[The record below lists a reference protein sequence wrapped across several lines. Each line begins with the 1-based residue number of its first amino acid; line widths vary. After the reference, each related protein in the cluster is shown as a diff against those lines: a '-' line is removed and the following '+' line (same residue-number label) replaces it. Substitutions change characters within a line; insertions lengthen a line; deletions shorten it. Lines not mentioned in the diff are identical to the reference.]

1 MSPHNPPF
9 FPRHPLSTAIQA
21 AITATAL
28 SLPLWVQAEPPPPGT
43 NLGTLWVGG
52 YSSQGGDANGNSLA
66 LQGTPLPGATNAIAG
81 GFSYVCSDNTNGCP
95 EGEAAKGNA
104 NNNTLTLNAGDYGG
118 IQEVRGGGV
127 ADGTG
132 SANGNTLVLDG
143 MSNSTQ
149 IQAFGGIAGN
159 DYSEAGSTS
168 DNKVIMHSGEVGSVI
183 GGDGDAGS
191 TGNTV
196 EIHGGTV
203 AGKHLDDDPSQPLV
217 GVAGGS
223 SWRGDATGNSVL
235 IQGDSQISGSVF
247 GGASEDGNANGN
259 SVQIKGNTAVTN
271 SEIIGGMSWNGSAN
285 NNTVEIHN
293 IQSDAW
299 VAGGAAWAEEGSA
312 TGNTV
317 TMHDGEVKAITG
329 GAAAGDASNNTVAI
343 HGGTITDVGSY
354 ATYSSVTGGEA
365 WGEGNANNNSV
376 LIEGDT
382 TVVGNIA
389 GGFSTQGNANGNTVT
404 LKGGN
409 LADVEKIYG
418 GWVLDGN
425 SNANNN
431 TVEISN
437 IQSNAIVIGGAVDGN
452 LTGNGSASDNTVTL
466 HSGQVA
472 TLIGGYTDF
481 GNDAGNAT
489 GNTVT
494 VHGGTI
500 TGSVQDGG
508 GYGDFL
514 SVVGGYANGA
524 NSEGGIADSSANN
537 NTVLI
542 DGNATISGDVSGGLT
557 AKGHASGNQVTIDGA
572 SFTGKAYDTDYDR
585 EAEVHGGRVV
595 AGKGSANDNTVE
607 IHDMQGSGNTWV
619 VGGLIDSGSGNAGN
633 ADGNTVIVHSG
644 TGLTA
649 VTGGHTSHGNA
660 RNNQVVINGGTMSAV
675 IGGEAYSG
683 KPQENIGTNGI
694 SQVSGNTVVIRGGTI
709 DMFVAGG
716 ALEVEEIEGFPI
728 TSTATRNTVT
738 IEGNAANLSKAGL
751 FGGIA
756 HNGQGNPVSTTGDL
770 FTGNTLNLEGVNGLA
785 VQEVGNFEFLN
796 FALPESTQSGD
807 TILKVAGTADI
818 RGSTLGVRVL
828 GSDPVLEVGDTVN
841 LIEAGELKADEVIK
855 TRGLQGSTI
864 QYTFDTQQNGNTL
877 TSAVTQRGATE
888 SSKSLSEGFVAGAAA
903 LTAAADFSAS
913 QGTAAAVGAVAGAGG
928 SAGGQSFGTT
938 GGGSIRNNT
947 GSHVD
952 VRSFNLVA
960 GLAKGF
966 KQANGELT
974 VGGFFEYGDGNY
986 SSYNDFTSGEVRGSG
1001 KTRSYG
1007 VGVLGHYALD
1017 SGVYVEASLRTGRA
1031 EQDYSSDAL
1040 GSYDSKTHYVGSH
1053 IGAGKVWALN
1063 DSLGLDT
1070 YAHYVWQRQS
1080 GDTVKLSTGETLAF
1094 EAVTSQR
1101 VRLGARLTK
1110 GLNETFSAYVGAG
1123 YENEL
1128 DGKARATTNGVPMD
1142 SPSMKGDSG
1151 LVELGL
1157 NVRPLKNKALMLGVG
1172 VQGYFGQ
1179 KEGVTGTLQLGYKF

>member
-1 MSPHNPPF
+1 MPSHHHPA

-28 SLPLWVQAEPPPPGT
+28 SLPLWVQAA
-43 NLGTLWVGG
+43 
-52 YSSQGGDANGNSLA
+52 DANGNVVNAVGGSNIPTSAIVANPFEPGEQAIVGGHSQDGSANSNSLTLAGTAAEMAVPVDFEGTIVGGLSETGSANSNSVTLNTGGYGGVYEVMGGQVIEGAGSASGNSVTINSAA
-66 LQGTPLPGATNAIAG
+66 LSGVDVAG
-81 GFSYVCSDNTNGCP
+81 GSVESGSGNANDNTVTFTGSEVGTLLGGFVSPDGSGSATGNKVVVNGGRVLGDVT
-95 EGEAAKGNA
+95 ESNQNSGGTSVGVAGAYVKGSGNA
-104 NNNTLTLNAGDYGG
+104 NNNAVVIDGDTVVDGYVTGG
-118 IQEVRGGGV
+118 LSE
-127 ADGTG
+127 
-132 SANGNTLVLDG
+132 NGNAD
-143 MSNSTQ
+143 
-149 IQAFGGIAGN
+149 
-159 DYSEAGSTS
+159 
-168 DNKVIMHSGEVGSVI
+168 
-183 GGDGDAGS
+183 
-191 TGNTV
+191 GNTV
-196 EIHGGTV
+196 TISGGTFNAPAYTAANGETATEIHGGRTFG
-203 AGKHLDDDPSQPLV
+203 AG
-217 GVAGGS
+217 
-223 SWRGDATGNSVL
+223 AT
-235 IQGDSQISGSVF
+235 
-247 GGASEDGNANGN
+247 
-259 SVQIKGNTAVTN
+259 
-271 SEIIGGMSWNGSAN
+271 
-285 NNTVEIHN
+285 
-293 IQSDAW
+293 
-299 VAGGAAWAEEGSA
+299 
-312 TGNTV
+312 
-317 TMHDGEVKAITG
+317 
-329 GAAAGDASNNTVAI
+329 ASNNTV
-343 HGGTITDVGSY
+343 T
-354 ATYSSVTGGEA
+354 
-365 WGEGNANNNSV
+365 
-376 LIEGDT
+376 
-382 TVVGNIA
+382 
-389 GGFSTQGNANGNTVT
+389 
-404 LKGGN
+404 
-409 LADVEKIYG
+409 
-418 GWVLDGN
+418 
-425 SNANNN
+425 
-431 TVEISN
+431 ISN
-437 IQSNAIVIGGAVDGN
+437 IQSNAWVVGGVVD
-452 LTGNGSASDNTVTL
+452 TGAGGDANNNTVTIL
-466 HSGQVA
+466 SGTMGSVN
-472 TLIGGYTDF
+472 GGSAN
-481 GNDAGNAT
+481 GSGNAT
-489 GNTVT
+489 GNV
-494 VHGGTI
+494 VNIQGGTI
-500 TGSVQDGG
+500 AGQWDEDAQAQVLGGVVGADVFHGTASNNTIVITGGTINGLIAGGYVDDEKDYDNAQATGSV
-508 GYGDFL
+508 
-514 SVVGGYANGA
+514 
-524 NSEGGIADSSANN
+524 IK
-537 NTVLI
+537 NTI
-542 DGNATISGDVSGGLT
+542 
-557 AKGHASGNQVTIDGA
+557 
-572 SFTGKAYDTDYDR
+572 
-585 EAEVHGGRVV
+585 
-595 AGKGSANDNTVE
+595 TV
-607 IHDMQGSGNTWV
+607 QGNT
-619 VGGLIDSGSGNAGN
+619 
-633 ADGNTVIVHSG
+633 ADLS
-644 TGLTA
+644 
-649 VTGGHTSHGNA
+649 NA
-660 RNNQVVINGGTMSAV
+660 R
-675 IGGEAYSG
+675 
-683 KPQENIGTNGI
+683 
-694 SQVSGNTVVIRGGTI
+694 
-709 DMFVAGG
+709 
-716 ALEVEEIEGFPI
+716 
-728 TSTATRNTVT
+728 
-738 IEGNAANLSKAGL
+738 L
-751 FGGIA
+751 FGGW
-756 HNGQGNPVSTTGDL
+756 GTTTTGDL